1 MEKVTIKDLYRKT
14 SDYIDKD
21 VEVSGWVR
29 TLRDSK
35 TFGFIEVNDG
45 SFLRIYKLYLMILF
59 LILKKSVNYLLVL
72 QL

>member
-1 MEKVTIKDLYRKT
+1 MEKVNIKDLYIKT

-35 TFGFIEVNDG
+35 TFGFIEVDG
-45 SFLRIYKLYLMILF
+45 LEL
-59 LILKKSVNYLLVL
+59 
-72 QL
+72 